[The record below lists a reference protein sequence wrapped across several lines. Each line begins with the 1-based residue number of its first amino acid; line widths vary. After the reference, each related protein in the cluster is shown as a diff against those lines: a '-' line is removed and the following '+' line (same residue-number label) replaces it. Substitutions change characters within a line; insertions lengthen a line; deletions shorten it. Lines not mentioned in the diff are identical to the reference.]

1 RVRAADRQRGNYLA
15 WLDSRDAVAEPI
27 HNANQI
33 PPRREGQPG
42 RLRMNALTHHQ
53 IRQGDTCGLHLYANF
68 AILRF
73 GALFFNHPKC
83 IGPAVVG
90 DDDAPVFHGTSSSL
104 AWRSTSTPHALRA
117 RASRTSPAGCDHEPL
132 ATARRRP

>member
-1 RVRAADRQRGNYLA
+1 RGQGHRGLP
-15 WLDSRDAVAEPI
+15 S
-27 HNANQI
+27 
-33 PPRREGQPG
+33 
-42 RLRMNALTHHQ
+42 MNALPHHQ
-53 IRQGDTCGLHLYANF
+53 LRQGDTCALPLYATF
-68 AILRF
+68 AILRL
-73 GALFFNHPKC
+73 GALFFTPPKC